1 MSILLKIPKTE
12 KSHPHIAKKIDMMWD
27 SPEVVAYLEKLLLT
41 DRSELREG
49 FELDVWSELDDLLSH
64 SKFQR
69 VQDEVSKANDTNKD
83 AFRRE

>member
-12 KSHPHIAKKIDMMWD
+12 KAHPHIAKRIDMMWD

-41 DRSELREG
+41 DRSELRDG
-49 FELDVWSELDDLLSH
+49 FELDIWSELDNLLSH

-69 VQDEVSKANDTNKD
+69 VQDEVSKSNDNSSD
-83 AFRRE
+83 AFRRD